1 MQELIKNEKF
11 LIVKTVKSFILDL
24 ENLLQTF
31 PKKDMYT
38 KNMVY
43 RDALAVLELINKA
56 NYEARKEIKLT
67 YQIEALAKINK
78 IDFYLERAYRLR
90 YISEKQCMNAS
101 AKLGRLNK
109 MIYAWCSNA

>member
-24 ENLLQTF
+24 ENLLITF

-43 RDALAVLELINKA
+43 RDALDILELINKA
-56 NYEARKEIKLT
+56 NYEVRKEIKLSF
-67 YQIEALAKINK
+67 QIEALAKVNK
-78 IDFYLERAYRLR
+78 IDFYLERAYKLK
-90 YISEKQCMNAS
+90 YISERQCLHAS
-101 AKLGRLNK
+101 SKLSKLSK
-109 MIYAWCSNA
+109 MIYAWCNNA

>member
-1 MQELIKNEKF
+1 MQELIRNEKF

-56 NYEARKEIKLT
+56 NYEGRKELKLT

-78 IDFYLERAYRLR
+78 VDFYLERAYKLR
-90 YISEKQCMNAS
+90 YISERQCLKACS
-101 AKLGRLNK
+101 KLGKINK
-109 MIYAWCSNA
+109 MIYTWSTHA